1 MPRAATTSDAFNAIA
16 EPGRRAIL
24 DSLGGGEASV
34 GELVA
39 RLHLPQPH
47 VSKHLAVLRAVD
59 LVRCRTAGRQRLYR
73 VHGAPLKAVHD
84 WVATFERTWNERLD
98 RMDHL
103 LEEIASDNANTKED
117 PR

>member
-24 DSLGGGEASV
+24 DSLGDGEASV

-39 RLHLPQPH
+39 RLELPQPH

-59 LVRCRTAGRQRLYR
+59 LVRCRTAGRRRLYR

-84 WVATFERTWNERLD
+84 WVSAFERTWNERLD
-98 RMDHL
+98 RIDDL
-103 LEEIASDNANTKED
+103 LDEIASEQRTPQED
-117 PR
+117 SR